1 MKKSQTT
8 TEEPVSTTKAEQPVA
23 VKTSKTSPKKATSGQ
38 ASTKKAEVVAPKT
51 KSEQSKA
58 PITAEETSKKPSTE
72 SVAPKKVASEAP
84 KPAAATPELTI
95 FERVGL
101 TAGSIW
107 HYLSENGATPTSKL
121 VSAFTEDEKIVQRSI
136 GWLAQEDKIIIAE
149 VNRIETIALKQ

>member
-1 MKKSQTT
+1 MPSLAAEWFILISFFDNFLIMKKSQTT

-72 SVAPKKVASEAP
+72 PVAPKRLYQ
-84 KPAAATPELTI
+84 KPPN
-95 FERVGL
+95 RQ
-101 TAGSIW
+101 
-107 HYLSENGATPTSKL
+107 P
-121 VSAFTEDEKIVQRSI
+121 QR
-136 GWLAQEDKIIIAE
+136 Q
-149 VNRIETIALKQ
+149 N